1 MKEWHSMKF
10 QFWRSTPPAVE
21 NKQTKSQKAQWPG
34 CAARPGPPECGDG
47 ARRRLEERGRGPAV
61 LKLQHLVQM
70 REYLEESGNVA
81 NYLGTKWEALMKQP
95 KLYCTFHMP
104 GWDREVA

>member
-1 MKEWHSMKF
+1 MKF
-10 QFWRSTPPAVE
+10 QFWRSTPPAAE
-21 NKQTKSQKAQWPG
+21 NKQTRKVPEGPA
-34 CAARPGPPECGDG
+34 PPECGDG
-47 ARRRLEERGRGPAV
+47 ARRRLEEQRRGPAV
-61 LKLQHLVQM
+61 LELQRLVQL

-81 NYLGTKWEALMKQP
+81 NYLGTEWEALMKQP